1 VIARV
6 GTEAANAVCT
16 ARITWDD
23 HEGPCSTVANTDIR
37 RSGDRRYGRDSSQAR
52 GRSGCAQ
59 SGNLIDSIHLERAL
73 ALMFDIAPQNGS
85 IDEVVEAQIERD
97 FAMLDAGQPTD
108 AVEVARLQVV
118 ANRRAPGSNPAYVND
133 VRIRK

>member
-1 VIARV
+1 M
-6 GTEAANAVCT
+6 
-16 ARITWDD
+16 
-23 HEGPCSTVANTDIR
+23 
-37 RSGDRRYGRDSSQAR
+37 
-52 GRSGCAQ
+52 
-59 SGNLIDSIHLERAL
+59 IDSIHLERAL